1 MKNLISVLVASAIL
15 FPASLG
21 LFANG
26 VYPAKLSQEA
36 EKPEIVTI
44 DSTQYI
50 RQNGIL
56 QPVSKWTPI
65 DNRITFRDTIFY
77 NPLFLPVVFD
87 GRILP
92 QDLDFRSKEGFQEHH
107 QPSPNYHLLS
117 PDSTFLPIIHQ
128 NNWMQSVR
136 KDYFTNNPAFV
147 KYTIFSFNR
156 TPSINNQMM
165 LSPREF
171 KDQINGKRT
180 DLSTKIELEK
190 YVPKRIYWTKSGE
203 HSLQIN
209 QNQYSDNWYAGGNN
223 NYSVINYHK
232 ILLNY
237 KREKIS
243 WNNTIEWKLN
253 FQKTPADTLHNLSIS
268 EDYFRTYSVVGLSL
282 NKMWSYTL
290 TNEIKT
296 PLFQSYKINT
306 SSPKA
311 ALLSP
316 LVVNTGLGMT
326 YSLTRNSTLDKYRK
340 LTLSL
345 DLSPLSINYT
355 FVGDNAVDETNFG
368 VEEGK
373 KAKLDIGSTYNAN
386 LTYCY
391 NRNSTLSSRLKYF
404 TSYSKVIVESE
415 SKFNFAFTRLLSST
429 IYFYLRYDDGVAP
442 SKKDDSLGYFQYN
455 ELIGFGLNYKW

>member
-1 MKNLISVLVASAIL
+1 MKNLIGLLAAAAML
-15 FPASLG
+15 FSLSH
-21 LFANG
+21 
-26 VYPAKLSQEA
+26 KLSANELHPVKLLPNET
-36 EKPEIVTI
+36 EKPEVVTI
-44 DSTQYI
+44 DSSEYI

-56 QPVSKWTPI
+56 MPILQWTPI
-65 DNRITFRDTIFY
+65 DSKTTFRDTIFY
-77 NPLFLPVVFD
+77 NPLFLPIVFN
-87 GRILP
+87 GQILP
-92 QDLDFRSKEGFQEHH
+92 PDLDFLSKRYSSLPH
-107 QPSPNYHLLS
+107 YHLLP
-117 PDSTFLPIIHQ
+117 PDSTLLPVIHR
-128 NNWMQSVR
+128 NNWIQSVR
-136 KDYFTNNPAFV
+136 RDYFTSNPTFV
-147 KYTIFSFNR
+147 RYNMFSFNKA
-156 TPSINNQMM
+156 SSMDNQMM
-165 LSPREF
+165 LSPKEF
-171 KDQINGKRT
+171 KDQISGKRS

-190 YVPKRIYWTKSGE
+190 YVPKRIYWTKNGE

-268 EDYFRTYSVVGLSL
+268 EDYFRTYSVIGLSL

-296 PLFQSYKINT
+296 PLFRSYRINAAK
-306 SSPKA
+306 PKA

-326 YSLTRNSTLDKYRK
+326 YSLTRNSKVDKYRK
-340 LTLSL
+340 FTLSL
-345 DLSPLSINYT
+345 DLSPVSINYT

-368 VEEGK
+368 VEKDK

-386 LTYCY
+386 LTYLY
-391 NRNSTLSSRLKYF
+391 NRNATLSSRLKYF

-442 SKKDDSLGYFQYN
+442 SKKDDNLGYFQYN

>member
-1 MKNLISVLVASAIL
+1 MKNLISVLLTFSLLIIVSQSIFSNELYAAKSA
-15 FPASLG
+15 
-21 LFANG
+21 
-26 VYPAKLSQEA
+26 YQA
-36 EKPEIVTI
+36 EKRETPKI
-44 DSTQYI
+44 DSVQCA
-50 RQNGIL
+50 RMNGIL
-56 QPVSKWTPI
+56 KPVSNWTPI
-65 DNRITFRDTIFY
+65 DNGTTFRDTIFY

-87 GRILP
+87 GQILP
-92 QDLDFRSKEGFQEHH
+92 LDLDFLSRKKQAEYHF
-107 QPSPNYHLLS
+107 SPNLHLLS
-117 PDSTFLPIIHQ
+117 PDSTLLPNIHQ
-128 NNWMQSVR
+128 SRWIQSVR
-136 KDYFTNNPAFV
+136 KDYFTNNPTFI
-147 KYTIFSFNR
+147 KYSVFSFNG
-156 TPSINNQMM
+156 TSPIGNQMM

-171 KDQINGKRT
+171 KDQISGKRS
-180 DLSTKIELEK
+180 DLNTKIELEK
-190 YVPKRIYWTKSGE
+190 YIPKRIYWTVNGE

-237 KREKIS
+237 KKEKIS

-268 EDYFRTYSVVGLSL
+268 EDYFRAYSVIGVSL

-296 PLFQSYKINT
+296 PLFRSYKINT

-311 ALLSP
+311 ALFSP

-326 YSLTRNSTLDKYRK
+326 YSLTQNSKVDKYRK

-345 DLSPLSINYT
+345 DLSPFSINYT
-355 FVGDNAVDETNFG
+355 LVGDDAVDETNFG
-368 VEEGK
+368 VESGK
-373 KAKLDIGSTYNAN
+373 RAKLDIGSTYNAN
-386 LTYCY
+386 LTYNY
-391 NRNSTLSSRLKYF
+391 NRNASLSSRLKYF

-415 SKFNFAFTRLLSST
+415 NKFNFAFTRLLSST
-429 IYFYLRYDDGVAP
+429 IYLYLRYDDGVAS
-442 SKKDDSLGYFQYN
+442 SKRDNKLGYLQYN